1 MRWRVR
7 QIYLWLNA
15 LCHSIFN
22 RWLTWLITFVYQHLY
37 SSSQGS
43 ILQKSSLLF
52 QIFVYIFMYIYIC
65 FSKTLYPEKYPAKL
79 FGPDPG
85 IRNVSRLVK
94 LHSSRLLKRI
104 LTPQGNTQR
113 YVFSRGLFSWK
124 IIESSDTFGV

>member
-1 MRWRVR
+1 MESEADLSLVERFMSFYFQSLINLTNNFRV
-7 QIYLWLNA
+7 
-15 LCHSIFN
+15 S
-22 RWLTWLITFVYQHLY
+22 TFVFEL
-37 SSSQGS
+37 SRIDSP
-43 ILQKSSLLF
+43 K
-52 QIFVYIFMYIYIC
+52 IFPPFPNIRIYIYVYIYIC

-113 YVFSRGLFSWK
+113 YVFSRVLFSWK